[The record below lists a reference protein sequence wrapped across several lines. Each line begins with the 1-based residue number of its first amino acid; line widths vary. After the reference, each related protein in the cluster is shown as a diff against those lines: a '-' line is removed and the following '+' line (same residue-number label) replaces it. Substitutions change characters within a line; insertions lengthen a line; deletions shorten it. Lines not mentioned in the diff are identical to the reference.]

1 MQMIQS
7 EDRGPSEHR
16 GSEGDLSVGQSIRGY
31 ELVQFPTQVGKI
43 LSAAAPYQPI
53 VLVEAKSR
61 LRHECFS

>member
-43 LSAAAPYQPI
+43 LSAAAPYL